1 MKWAAGCEDLEQIP
15 GTLWISEVAVK
26 KGLDESLARG
36 PSCPD
41 PTDTED
47 RSNDKFD
54 QFRDHDDVTLLPSA
68 PQMHVLKVMSLIGPE
83 LQAHADAGNGKIS
96 VQDSKVPFAHF
107 GGWGNGT
114 PPVHLLQLR
123 EGLQPHRW
131 WLQVLS
137 GSFCR
142 ASSAYGGLSV
152 SCSPRCSSGGVCGLG
167 GGYGGGFGSS
177 SSLGGAL
184 CGSLVGGYGGGLGV
198 GYSGGDG
205 SLLPGNEKV
214 TMQNLNGRLASYLD
228 KVHTLEEANRE
239 LETKTHDWYQS
250 QGPRPARNSSP
261 YFKTIEDLRNKVGW
275 PDYRGHHSECT
286 SPSADDNA
294 RLAADDFR
302 TKYEHELTLCQRVEA
317 DISGLR
323 RVLDELTLARTDLE
337 MQIEGLKEEL
347 AYLKKNHEEEML
359 ALRNQIGGD
368 VSVEMDAAPS
378 VDLSRILNEM
388 RDQYEQIAD
397 RNCRDAEAWFLS
409 KKASLEKSLEETQ
422 SHYCLQL
429 AQIQERICSV
439 EEQLAQLCCKME
451 PQNQE
456 YKILLDVKAW
466 LEQEIA
472 TYRRLLEGE
481 DTHFAICKVKRL
493 DDT

>member
-114 PPVHLLQLR
+114 
-123 EGLQPHRW
+123 
-131 WLQVLS
+131 VLS

-239 LETKTHDWYQS
+239 LETKTHDWYQ
-250 QGPRPARNSSP
+250 N
-261 YFKTIEDLRNKVGW
+261 
-275 PDYRGHHSECT
+275 YRGHHSECT

-409 KKASLEKSLEETQ
+409 KSEELNKEAAFNSELMQKSLSELNELRPVLQGLEVELHTQLCMKASLEKSLEETQ